1 MDHLKKH
8 AGLFAGLMLAIFFAV
23 TITVSWQE
31 STTMDEKAHIPS
43 AYSYVRFGDMRLN
56 PEHPPLLKDLAGL
69 PLLLMNLSFPTDS
82 WQWQHGVNEQ
92 WVLGDL
98 FIHGNNAELVTFWSR
113 FPIVILALLLGF
125 AIFRWTKEL
134 AGSVAALF
142 ALLLYVADPN
152 VIAHSH
158 YVTTDL
164 GIAAFIFFAFYAFL
178 RFLKKPDFRNVILFG
193 LVLGL
198 AQLAKFSAVLLFP
211 YFGLVILIHSLT
223 KSKPDSVA
231 GSVAGFRLLDLVVSL
246 LKYAAAVAICFVLI
260 YVVYVP
266 NTINMPGEKLPEIA
280 KMMLDTKHPLG
291 KFAIDFV
298 SATSQSPV
306 LKPLSEYF
314 LGVFMV
320 FGRVAGGNTYYFFGV
335 VDNHATPWYFPAVFI
350 LKETLPLLFLIIG
363 TSIYSLFRIAK
374 HLAQK
379 PVRNWCHIFSR
390 SYQGHTTQ
398 YAMIGFIALYVFVSV
413 TGNLNI
419 GFRHLFPILPFMYV
433 LISKTVFDFIRH
445 KGFHGEKSAKAA
457 LVVLSAWI
465 VAVPV
470 LAYPAYLS
478 YFNEAAG
485 GHANG
490 YQYVTDSNY
499 DWGQDVK
506 RLRSFVND
514 FDACKSGTMTGD
526 ACASFGSLLTLP
538 AIDTIKVD
546 YFGGSNPKYYLGDR
560 FEGSYAEQGFAPGWY
575 AISIGFF
582 QESIH
587 KPQESGK
594 TTYRWI
600 TDGGYRPIARV
611 GDTIFIYYIPPVE
624 TVQ

>member
-8 AGLFAGLMLAIFFAV
+8 AGLFAGLMLAIFFILSVA
-23 TITVSWQE
+23 VSWQE

-82 WQWQHGVNEQ
+82 WQWQNGINEQ

-98 FIHGNNAELVTFWSR
+98 FIHSNNAELVTFWAR
-113 FPIVILALLLGF
+113 FPIILLALLLGF
-125 AIFRWTKEL
+125 AIYTWTKEF

-178 RFLKKPDFRNVILFG
+178 RFLKKPNLRNVVIFG
-193 LVLGL
+193 IVLGL

-223 KSKPDSVA
+223 KSKPDTIT
-231 GSVAGFRLLDLVVSL
+231 GSVIAYRFRDLLISL
-246 LKYAAAVAICFVLI
+246 LKYTAAVAICFALI
-260 YVVYVP
+260 YVVYIP

-280 KMMLDTKHPLG
+280 KVMLDAKHPLG
-291 KFAIDFV
+291 QFAINFV
-298 SATSQSPV
+298 DATSKNAI
-306 LKPLSEYF
+306 LKPISEYF

-335 VDNHATPWYFPAVFI
+335 VDNHATPWYFPAVFM

-363 TSIYSLFRIAK
+363 TSVYSLYRIGK
-374 HLAQK
+374 LLIQK
-379 PVRNWCHIFSR
+379 PTWNLCRLFSR
-390 SYQGHTTQ
+390 SYQSHTTQ
-398 YAMIGFIALYVFVSV
+398 YVMLGFVALYVFVSV

-419 GFRHLFPILPFMYV
+419 GFRHLFPILPFIYV
-433 LISKTVFDFIRH
+433 LITKTIFDFIRH
-445 KGFHGEKSAKAA
+445 KGFRGEQATKA
-457 LVVLSAWI
+457 VIGVLAAWI
-465 VAVPV
+465 VAIPV

-485 GHANG
+485 GHENG

-506 RLRSFVND
+506 RLRAFVNG
-514 FDACKSGTMTGD
+514 FDDCKAGIVTGET
-526 ACASFGSLLTLP
+526 CAPFNTLLSYP
-538 AIDTIKVD
+538 TIEKLKVD
-546 YFGGSNPKYYLGDR
+546 YFGGSNPKYYLGDQY
-560 FEGSYAEQGFAPGWY
+560 EGSYAEQGFAPGWY

-587 KPQESGK
+587 KPQEPGK
-594 TTYRWI
+594 ITYRWI
-600 TDGGYRPIARV
+600 IDGGYKPVARV

-624 TVQ
+624 EAR

>member
-1 MDHLKKH
+1 MENLKRH
-8 AGLFAGLMLAIFFAV
+8 AGLFAGLMLALFFAV
-23 TITVSWQE
+23 SVTVSWQE

-82 WQWQHGVNEQ
+82 WQWQNGINEQ

-98 FIHGNNAELVTFWSR
+98 FIHGNNAELVTFWAR
-113 FPIVILALLLGF
+113 FPIILLALLLGF
-125 AIFRWTKEL
+125 VIFRWTKEL

-152 VIAHSH
+152 VIAHGH

-164 GIAAFIFFAFYAFL
+164 GIAAFIFFAFHSFL
-178 RFLKKPDFRNVILFG
+178 RFLKKPDLKHVILFG
-193 LVLGL
+193 IVLGL

-211 YFGLVILIHSLT
+211 YFGLIIVVHALT
-223 KSKPDSVA
+223 KSKPDSTD
-231 GSVAGFRLLDLVVSL
+231 GSTIWFRLRELLVSL
-246 LKYAAAVAICFVLI
+246 LKYAASVTICFALI

-266 NTINMPGEKLPEIA
+266 NTINMPGEKLPAIA
-280 KMMLDTKHPLG
+280 KVMLDAKHPLG

-298 SATSQSPV
+298 ESTSGNAI

-335 VDNHATPWYFPAVFI
+335 VDNHATPWYFPAVFV
-350 LKETLPLLFLIIG
+350 LKETLPLLFLIVG
-363 TSIYSLFRIAK
+363 ASLYSLFRIGK
-374 HLAQK
+374 RLFSK
-379 PVRNWCHIFSR
+379 PVRNWCHVFSR
-390 SYQGHTTQ
+390 SFQGHTTQ
-398 YAMIGFIALYVFVSV
+398 YAMVGFIALYVFVSV

-419 GFRHLFPILPFMYV
+419 GFRHLFPILPFIYV
-433 LISKTVFDFIRH
+433 LIAKTVFDFIRH
-445 KGFHGEKSAKAA
+445 KGFRGEKAAKAA
-457 LVVLSAWI
+457 LGVLSAWI
-465 VAVPV
+465 VAIPV
-470 LAYPAYLS
+470 LAYPTYLS
-478 YFNEAAG
+478 YFNEAVG

-490 YQYVTDSNY
+490 YRYVTDSNY

-506 RLRSFVND
+506 RLRTFVNG
-514 FDACKSGTMTGD
+514 FDDCKSGAASGS
-526 ACASFGSLLTLP
+526 ACEPFSSLLAYP
-538 AIDTIKVD
+538 AIEKINVD

-560 FEGSYAEQGFAPGWY
+560 YVGSYAEQGWAPGWY
-575 AISIGFF
+575 AISVGFF

-587 KPQESGK
+587 KPQEPGK
-594 TTYRWI
+594 TTYRWLI
-600 TDGGYRPIARV
+600 DGGYTPAARV
-611 GDTIFIYYIPPVE
+611 GDSILIYYIPPIGE
-624 TVQ
+624 